1 MPSLDLF
8 SYFQRDLSLER
19 SWWLNGKH
27 YAQTLEAWLKLQG
40 ALSHERPSDRDRQA
54 REAMARQ
61 QGHGRGQGRQ
71 RERRQRAVLPLPTMC
86 VDDHGNRD

>member
-1 MPSLDLF
+1 MAECAIDCRVRLTRAATSSPAVRLEQRTQTDREGTMPSLDLF

-40 ALSHERPSDRDRQA
+40 AL
-54 REAMARQ
+54 
-61 QGHGRGQGRQ
+61 
-71 RERRQRAVLPLPTMC
+71 VVT
-86 VDDHGNRD
+86 